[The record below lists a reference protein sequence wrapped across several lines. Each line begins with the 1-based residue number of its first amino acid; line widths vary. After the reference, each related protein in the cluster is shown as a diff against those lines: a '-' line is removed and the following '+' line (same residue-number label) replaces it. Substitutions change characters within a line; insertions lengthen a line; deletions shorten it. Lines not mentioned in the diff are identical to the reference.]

1 MSKNLSSVWW
11 GGVPLKSVLFSAC
24 LILLVSCDNFLN
36 GELQKKELEE
46 MLAYNESSYAEVEI
60 SANASAV
67 KTLVPAANLYDKTY
81 KETDKIALKFE
92 PQSGYKFMYWRA
104 TPESSV
110 SFDDT
115 SAFETTAT
123 IKKCLAQKIIIEPY
137 CVERPFP
144 TVSPDGTGGLKP
156 KNTSIVI
163 NFNKPLS
170 MEGSPSAENY
180 PQSELY
186 AALNKIKI
194 VNGAGV
200 NVRDHY
206 EEPQI
211 NSDKT
216 SITFNAKDSNPFEL
230 TGGSMEIKVTVPKE
244 FYYFSGITK
253 VEMSEDKTFSFEIN
267 NTTKNFV
274 TVRVPNNPENG
285 NCDISGEFQLYE
297 YESKIINFTLNEH
310 CSFDN
315 WTFKNS
321 DGTVLTKNGNFILDG
336 ESKILEVIA
345 PDDKTAEELLKN
357 RKVQLTLKSVTGVSA
372 RVITVLPAGRLH
384 PFVTDV
390 SPQYALG
397 GALCDTPVTINFS
410 EPVHIDS
417 FRFTD
422 SEIPVNCPEEK
433 VLRDKEN
440 RIYGYYDGNN
450 LILKNILIQN
460 EKTFEN
466 LNKFYSVPTLSD
478 DGRTLVLEISDYLL
492 DRNSIDILELGLY
505 INCIFTETESGTVYE
520 AGSIKSTSDVDCID
534 TFIYKYRLNSTRRT
548 DLLAPNVV
556 SHTLTAQFDNKV
568 LSQDLTPD
576 NMTDELITA
585 NHVSRKLHLNLTST
599 DTISGVKEVR
609 VTETQITRYAAAGSD
624 FSVYYSP
631 VAVCTKRMLSDA
643 VAKDGST
650 YYLDADYECL
660 SSDGLVQL
668 DFYVLD
674 NENNASVFTYYVI
687 MDTGFIGQSLFI
699 FNERTLDDEN
709 TEPVR
714 KIWFNQKSLKD
725 DRKDYWYKTG
735 TKDFSTD
742 ESSLEWKIQWGSSEG
757 SYNEGVKISS
767 SDITTNPSVYSAGLE
782 KNFSLADG
790 PTSVTGFYNY
800 ILPKTLDLSQTT
812 YLKLSLQDDVGN
824 ILEKYCYIP
833 GAPEIEFMK
842 KEITS
847 GSNNNIIIW
856 YIPGFKSLSNT
867 DYAPYLTVYP
877 ADNDIPVLDNREISD
892 SYRGW
897 PLNASTTTYTF
908 DSRFYAYLYH
918 KYENHETKNNS
929 DIYTLLDTN
938 SCKKAFILDVI
949 TKTEDCN
956 VVEDWSYERINEIN
970 AASYTV
976 TITFNDTAESVAP
989 LLISNKQNASDNYYV
1004 IKKEMLQKQKT
1015 YSFTLPYSITGGK
1028 VDSNQDIYIRE
1039 ADYLQSASLIQNE
1052 DGTFTDHLQ
1061 FDYQTA
1067 NDTVPPVLESTVQ
1080 TNYYPDKYQTQL
1092 GYLYK
1097 KFIVDDPYTDPDS
1110 DSVPVTGYFRMYYD
1124 SSENPVIS
1132 KSDEEILQLPYKQF
1146 TYSDY
1151 YNSSNH
1157 TVNRSYR
1164 TVVVPK
1170 SFLYDNNATVAYL
1183 VLYDGKGN
1191 YKVYGDKPY
1200 TSFFDIYDFPAD
1212 FAVDYANNK
1221 VTVKSYCLSYGNL
1234 YVASVMASSADTCDT
1249 HSYKWNSSPG
1259 SNGENL
1265 PVTKVINNSS
1275 SPTFTDTLK
1284 DHFLKLYL
1292 DENAVGFNRRM
1303 QYAGPVYYWCGP
1315 KNVCT
1320 LKEISKVT
1328 DSKILVKSDNAVFM
1342 HTYYSNTDFG
1352 EDITKWSLYGHEDNF
1367 VENKVTAA
1375 NVGVPA
1381 GYAYSPSYTDVI
1393 YKHKTSFIHWADGT
1407 TACYKWY

>member
-1 MSKNLSSVWW
+1 MIKNMSSVW
-11 GGVPLKSVLFSAC
+11 GGVPLKTVLFSAC
-24 LILLVSCDNFLN
+24 LLLLVSCDNFLN

-46 MLAYNESSYAEVEI
+46 MLAYNESEYAEVEI

-110 SFDDT
+110 GFDDT

-123 IKKCLAQKIIIEPY
+123 IKKHQKQKIIIEPY

-144 TVSPDGTGGLKP
+144 TVSPDSTGGLKP

-170 MEGSPSAENY
+170 MEGEPSAENY

-206 EEPQI
+206 EEPLI

-244 FYYFSGITK
+244 FYYLSGITK
-253 VEMSEDKTFSFEIN
+253 VEMSEDKSFSFEIN

-285 NCDISGEFQLYE
+285 NCDVSGEFQLYE

-321 DGTVLTKNGNFILDG
+321 DGTVLTKNGNFIFEG

-345 PDDKTAEELLKN
+345 PDDKTVEELLKN

-372 RVITVLPAGRLH
+372 RVITVLPAGSLH

-397 GALCDTPVTINFS
+397 GTLCDTPVTINFS

-492 DRNSIDILELGLY
+492 DKNSIDILELGLY
-505 INCIFTETESGTVYE
+505 INCIFTETESGIVYE

-548 DLLAPNVV
+548 DLLAPVIV
-556 SHTLTAQFDNKV
+556 SSTLTAKFDDKV

-585 NHVSRKLHLNLTST
+585 NHVSRKLHLDLTAT

-609 VTETQITRYAAAGSD
+609 VTETQITEFIVSGSHYAAVDSSSVVCNKRLVSD
-624 FSVYYSP
+624 V
-631 VAVCTKRMLSDA
+631 

-650 YYLDADYECL
+650 YILDADYECL

-699 FNERTLDDEN
+699 FNE

-714 KIWFNQKSLKD
+714 RICFNQKSLLND
-725 DRKDYWYKTG
+725 INDRKDHWYKIG

-757 SYNEGVKISS
+757 SYDEGVTISS
-767 SDITTNPSVYSAGLE
+767 SDISANPSVYSAGLV
-782 KNFSLADG
+782 KDFSLAGG

-800 ILPKTLDLSQTT
+800 ILPDTPDLYIKVT
-812 YLKLSLQDDVGN
+812 LQDDVGN

-833 GAPEIEFMK
+833 GAAEIEFMK

-847 GSNNNIIIW
+847 GSNDSIIIW
-856 YIPGFKSLSNT
+856 YMPVFKSLSNP
-867 DYAPYLTVYP
+867 DYVPYLTVYP
-877 ADNDIPVLDNREISD
+877 ADSDIAVLDNIEISD
-892 SYRGW
+892 SDRGW
-897 PLNASTTTYTF
+897 PYNASSSTTYPL
-908 DSRFYAYLYH
+908 DSRFCAYLYH
-918 KYENHETKNNS
+918 QYENHESKNNS

-938 SCKKAFILDVI
+938 SCKKDFTLQIF
-949 TKTEDCN
+949 TETEKCN
-956 VVEDWSYERINEIN
+956 VVEDWSYEQINEIN

-989 LLISNKQNASDNYYV
+989 LLISNKKSPSDNYYL
-1004 IKKEMLQKQKT
+1004 IKKEMLQNQKT
-1015 YSFTLPYSITGGK
+1015 YSFTLPYSITSGI
-1028 VDSNQDIYIRE
+1028 VDSDQKIYIQE
-1039 ADYLQSASLIQNE
+1039 AEYVQSACLIQDT

-1061 FDYQTA
+1061 FVYQTA
-1067 NDTVPPVLESTVQ
+1067 NDTVPPILSSTIQ
-1080 TNYYPDKYQTQL
+1080 TNYYLNKNKIEL
-1092 GYLYK
+1092 GHLDIETIK
-1097 KFIVDDPYTDPDS
+1097 DDS
-1110 DSVPVTGYFRMYYD
+1110 GSVTGYFRMYYD
-1124 SSENPVIS
+1124 TSENPSVL
-1132 KSDEEILQLPYKQF
+1132 KSEEEILQLDYEEF
-1146 TYSDY
+1146 IFSDW
-1151 YNSSNH
+1151 YNSSNQLSEG
-1157 TVNRSYR
+1157 VKA
-1164 TVVVPK
+1164 VVVPK
-1170 SFLYDNNATVAYL
+1170 SFLYDNNASVAYL

-1200 TSFFDIYDFPAD
+1200 TSFFDIYDIPAD

-1221 VTVKSYCLSYGNL
+1221 VTVKSYCFSYGYL
-1234 YVASVMASSADTCDT
+1234 YVDPVMASASTPYNT
-1249 HSYKWNSSPG
+1249 HKYKWDTDPG
-1259 SNGENL
+1259 NNGAKL

-1275 SPTFTDTLK
+1275 SPTFTATLK
-1284 DHFLKLYL
+1284 DHFLKMYL
-1292 DENAVGFNRRM
+1292 DEDARGFNRRM
-1303 QYAGPVYYWCGP
+1303 HYAGPVYYWCGS

-1320 LKEISKVT
+1320 LKEVLKAT

-1352 EDITKWSLYGHEDNF
+1352 EDLSKWSLYGYEANL

-1375 NVGVPA
+1375 NVGVPS
-1381 GYAYSPSYTDVI
+1381 GYEYSPSYTYVT

>member
-1 MSKNLSSVWW
+1 MVV
-11 GGVPLKSVLFSAC
+11 GGVPLKTVLFSAC
-24 LILLVSCDNFLN
+24 LLLLVSCDNFLN

-46 MLAYNESSYAEVEI
+46 MLAYNESEYAEVEI

-144 TVSPDGTGGLKP
+144 TVSPDSTGGLKP

-163 NFNKPLS
+163 NFNKSLS
-170 MEGSPSAENY
+170 MEGEPSAENY

-206 EEPQI
+206 EEPLI

-216 SITFNAKDSNPFEL
+216 SITFNPKDSNPFEL
-230 TGGSMEIKVTVPKE
+230 TGGSMEIKVMVPKE
-244 FYYFSGITK
+244 FYYLSGITK

-285 NCDISGEFQLYE
+285 NCDVSGEFQLYE

-336 ESKILEVIA
+336 ESKILEVIS
-345 PDDKTAEELLKN
+345 PDDKKAEELLKN
-357 RKVQLTLKSVTGVSA
+357 RIVQLTLKSVTGVSA
-372 RVITVLPAGRLH
+372 KLITVLPAGRLH

-397 GALCDTPVTINFS
+397 GTLCDTPVTINFS

-422 SEIPVNCPEEK
+422 SEIPAGCPEEK

-450 LILKNILIQN
+450 LILKNILIQS

-478 DGRTLVLEISDYLL
+478 DGRILVLEISDYLL
-492 DRNSIDILELGLY
+492 DRNLIDILELGLY

-568 LSQDLTPD
+568 LSEDLTPG

-585 NHVSRKLHLNLTST
+585 NHVSRKLHLNLTAT

-609 VTETQITRYAAAGSD
+609 VTETQITEFIVSGSQYAAVDSSSVLCNKRLVSD
-624 FSVYYSP
+624 V
-631 VAVCTKRMLSDA
+631 

-687 MDTGFIGQSLFI
+687 MDTGFIGQSVFI
-699 FNERTLDDEN
+699 FNERTLDDTN

-725 DRKDYWYKTG
+725 DRKDYWYKIG

-742 ESSLEWKIQWGSSEG
+742 EDSLEWKIQWGSNEG
-757 SYNEGVKISS
+757 SYNEGVTISA
-767 SDITTNPSVYSAGLE
+767 SDISTNPSVYSAGLE
-782 KNFSLADG
+782 KNFSLAGG
-790 PTSVTGFYNY
+790 PTSVTGFYNC
-800 ILPKTLDLSQTT
+800 ILPDTLDLSQTT

-833 GAPEIEFMK
+833 GAAEIEFMK
-842 KEITS
+842 KEMTFGNYIM
-847 GSNNNIIIW
+847 IW
-856 YIPGFKSLSNT
+856 FIPVFKSPEET
-867 DYAPYLTVYP
+867 GFVPYLTVCEE
-877 ADNDIPVLDNREISD
+877 DTDISVWDREISSD
-892 SYRGW
+892 YRGW
-897 PLNASTTTYTF
+897 PLNASSTTYTL
-908 DSRFYAYLYH
+908 DTRFYAYLYH
-918 KYENHETKNNS
+918 KYENHESKNNS

-938 SCKKAFILDVI
+938 SCKKDFTLQIY
-949 TKTEDCN
+949 TEIENCN
-956 VVEDWSYERINEIN
+956 VVEDWSYEQINEIN

-976 TITFNDTAESVAP
+976 TITFNDIAESVAP
-989 LLISNKQNASDNYYV
+989 LLISNKQNPSDNYYV
-1004 IKKEMLQKQKT
+1004 ITKEMLQNQKT
-1015 YSFTLPYSITGGK
+1015 YSFTLPYSITDGI
-1028 VDSNQDIYIRE
+1028 VDSYQDIYIQE
-1039 ADYLQSASLIQNE
+1039 AEYLQSAYLIQNE
-1052 DGTFTDHLQ
+1052 DGTFTNHLQ

-1067 NDTVPPVLESTVQ
+1067 DDTEPPALYSSVQ
-1080 TNYYPDKYQTQL
+1080 TNYYPNKYQTQL

-1097 KFIVDDPYTDPDS
+1097 NFIVDDS
-1110 DSVPVTGYFRMYYD
+1110 DSVTGYFRMYYD
-1124 SSENPVIS
+1124 SSENPVVL
-1132 KSDEEILQLPYKQF
+1132 KADEEILQLPYKQF
-1146 TYSDY
+1146 AFSDY
-1151 YNSSNH
+1151 YNDSH
-1157 TVNRSYR
+1157 QLVNSSYR

-1170 SFLYDNNATVAYL
+1170 SFLYDNNASVAYL

-1221 VTVKSYCLSYGNL
+1221 VTVKSYCLSYGYL
-1234 YVASVMASSADTCDT
+1234 YVDPVMASSASLFDT
-1249 HSYKWNSSPG
+1249 HSYKWDTNPG
-1259 SNGENL
+1259 SNGVNL

-1275 SPTFTDTLK
+1275 SPTFAATLK

-1292 DENAVGFNRRM
+1292 DQNAVGFNRRM
-1303 QYAGPVYYWCGP
+1303 HYAGPVYFWCGP

-1320 LKEISKVT
+1320 LKEVLKVT

-1352 EDITKWSLYGHEDNF
+1352 EDLTKWSLYGYEANL
-1367 VENKVTAA
+1367 VENKVTAE
-1375 NVGVPA
+1375 NVGVPS
-1381 GYAYSPSYTDVI
+1381 GYEYSPSYTYVT

>member
-1 MSKNLSSVWW
+1 M
-11 GGVPLKSVLFSAC
+11 GGVRLKTVLFSAC
-24 LILLVSCDNFLN
+24 LLLLVSCDNFLN

-46 MLAYNESSYAEVEI
+46 MLAYNESEYAEVEI
-60 SANASAV
+60 SVNASAV

-144 TVSPDGTGGLKP
+144 TVSPDSTGGLKP

-170 MEGSPSAENY
+170 MEGEPSAENY

-206 EEPQI
+206 EEPLI

-216 SITFNAKDSNPFEL
+216 SITFNPKDSNPFEL
-230 TGGSMEIKVTVPKE
+230 TGGSMEIKVMVPKE
-244 FYYFSGITK
+244 FYYLSGITK

-285 NCDISGEFQLYE
+285 NCDVSGEFQLYE

-321 DGTVLTKNGNFILDG
+321 DGSVLTKNGNFILDG

-345 PDDKTAEELLKN
+345 PDDKKAEELLKN
-357 RKVQLTLKSVTGVSA
+357 RIIQLTLKSVTGVSA
-372 RVITVLPAGRLH
+372 KLITVLPVGRLH

-397 GALCDTPVTINFS
+397 GTLCDTPVTINFS

-422 SEIPVNCPEEK
+422 SEIPAGYPEEK
-433 VLRDKEN
+433 LLRDKEN

-568 LSQDLTPD
+568 ISEDLTPG

-585 NHVSRKLHLNLTST
+585 NHVSRKLHLDLTAT

-609 VTETQITRYAAAGSD
+609 VTETQITRYAATGSD

-643 VAKDGST
+643 VVKDGIT

-687 MDTGFIGQSLFI
+687 MDTGFIGHKVFI
-699 FNERTLDDEN
+699 FNERTLDDTN

-742 ESSLEWKIQWGSSEG
+742 EDSLEWKIQWGSIEG
-757 SYNEGVKISS
+757 SYNEGVTISA
-767 SDITTNPSVYSAGLE
+767 SDISTYPSVYSE
-782 KNFSLADG
+782 TKEQNFSLADG
-790 PTSVTGFYNY
+790 PSSVTGFYNY
-800 ILPKTLDLSQTT
+800 ILPDTPDLSQTT
-812 YLKLSLQDDVGN
+812 YIKVTLQDGVGN

-833 GAPEIEFMK
+833 GAVEIESMK
-842 KEITS
+842 KEMYS
-847 GSNNNIIIW
+847 VKSNGVYTFYIR
-856 YIPGFKSLSNT
+856 YIPVFKSPEET
-867 DYAPYLTVYP
+867 GFVPYLTVCE
-877 ADNDIPVLDNREISD
+877 ADTDISVWDREISGD
-892 SYRGW
+892 YRGW
-897 PLNASTTTYTF
+897 ILNASTTTYTL
-908 DSRFYAYLYH
+908 DTHFYAYLYH
-918 KYENHETKNNS
+918 KYENHETKNNN
-929 DIYTLLDTN
+929 DIYTLLVTN
-938 SCKKAFILDVI
+938 SCKKDFTLQFY
-949 TKTEDCN
+949 TETGDCN
-956 VVEDWSYERINEIN
+956 VVEDWSYEQINEIN
-970 AASYTV
+970 AASYTA

-989 LLISNKQNASDNYYV
+989 LLISNKKNESDNYYV
-1004 IKKEMLQKQKT
+1004 ITKEMLQNQKT
-1015 YSFTLPYSITGGK
+1015 YSFTFPYTTTNGA
-1028 VDSNQDIYIRE
+1028 VDAEQTVYILE
-1039 ADYLQSASLIQNE
+1039 AEYLQSASLIQNE

-1067 NDTVPPVLESTVQ
+1067 DDTVPPVLESSVQ
-1080 TNYYPDKYQTQL
+1080 TNYYPNKYQTQL
-1092 GYLYK
+1092 GCLYK
-1097 KFIVDDPYTDPDS
+1097 NFIVDDSDPDS
-1110 DSVPVTGYFRMYYD
+1110 VTGYFRMYYD

-1151 YNSSNH
+1151 YNSSNK
-1157 TVNRSYR
+1157 VDSYR
-1164 TVVVPK
+1164 AVVVPK
-1170 SFLYDNNATVAYL
+1170 SFLYDNNASVAYL

-1200 TSFFDIYDFPAD
+1200 TSFFDIYDIPAD

-1221 VTVKSYCLSYGNL
+1221 VTVKSYCLSYGYL
-1234 YVASVMASSADTCDT
+1234 YVDPVMASSADTCDT
-1249 HSYKWNSSPG
+1249 HSYKWDTNPG
-1259 SNGENL
+1259 DNGEKL
-1265 PVTKVINNSS
+1265 PVTQVINNSS
-1275 SPTFTDTLK
+1275 SPTFAATLK
-1284 DHFLKLYL
+1284 EHFLKLYL
-1292 DENAVGFNRRM
+1292 DEDARGFNRRM
-1303 QYAGPVYYWCGP
+1303 HYAGPLYYWCGP

-1320 LKEISKVT
+1320 LKEVLKAT

-1352 EDITKWSLYGHEDNF
+1352 EDITKWSLYGYEANL
-1367 VENKVTAA
+1367 VENKVTAE
-1375 NVGVPA
+1375 NVGVPS
-1381 GYAYSPSYTDVI
+1381 GYEYSPSYTYVT

>member
-1 MSKNLSSVWW
+1 
-11 GGVPLKSVLFSAC
+11 
-24 LILLVSCDNFLN
+24 
-36 GELQKKELEE
+36 
-46 MLAYNESSYAEVEI
+46 MLAYNESVYAEVEI

-170 MEGSPSAENY
+170 MEGEPSAENY

-206 EEPQI
+206 EEPLI

-244 FYYFSGITK
+244 FYYLSGITK

-285 NCDISGEFQLYE
+285 NCDVSGEFQLYE

-372 RVITVLPAGRLH
+372 KVITVLPAGRLH

-390 SPQYALG
+390 SPQYTLG
-397 GALCDTPVTINFS
+397 GTLCDTPVTINFS

-450 LILKNILIQN
+450 LILKNLLIQN

-505 INCIFTETESGTVYE
+505 INCIFTETESGTAYE

-534 TFIYKYRLNSTRRT
+534 TFIYKYRLNATRRT
-548 DLLAPNVV
+548 DLLPPNVV

-568 LSQDLTPD
+568 LSQDLTPG

-585 NHVSRKLHLNLTST
+585 NHVSRKLHLDLTAT

-643 VAKDGST
+643 VVKDGTT

-674 NENNASVFTYYVI
+674 NENNSAVFTYYVI

-699 FNERTLDDEN
+699 FNERTLDDTN

-735 TKDFSTD
+735 TEDFSTD
-742 ESSLEWKIQWGSSEG
+742 EDSLEWKIQWGSSEG
-757 SYNEGVKISS
+757 SYNEGVTISA
-767 SDITTNPSVYSAGLE
+767 SDISVDPSVYSADLE
-782 KNFSLADG
+782 KDFSLAGG
-790 PTSVTGFYNY
+790 PSSVTGFYNH
-800 ILPKTLDLSQTT
+800 ILPDTLDLSQTT
-812 YLKLSLQDDVGN
+812 YIKVTLQDGVGN

-833 GAPEIEFMK
+833 GAAEIEFML
-842 KEITS
+842 KEMTFDNYIV
-847 GSNNNIIIW
+847 IW
-856 YIPGFKSLSNT
+856 YIPVFKSLSDT
-867 DYAPYLTVYP
+867 DYAPYLTVHE
-877 ADNDIPVLDNREISD
+877 ADTDTKVWDREISGD
-892 SYRGW
+892 YRGW
-897 PLNASTTTYTF
+897 FLNASSTTYTL

-918 KYENHETKNNS
+918 QYENHENKNNN

-938 SCKKAFILDVI
+938 SYKKDFTLQIY
-949 TKTEDCN
+949 TETEEDCN
-956 VVEDWSYERINEIN
+956 VVEDWSYEKINVIN
-970 AASYTV
+970 AASYTA

-989 LLISNKQNASDNYYV
+989 LLISNKKNTSDNYYV
-1004 IKKEMLQKQKT
+1004 ITKEMLQNQKT
-1015 YSFTLPYSITGGK
+1015 YFFTLPYSITSGIVDAVQK
-1028 VDSNQDIYIRE
+1028 VYILE
-1039 ADYLQSASLIQNE
+1039 AEYLQSAYLIQDT

-1067 NDTVPPVLESTVQ
+1067 DDTVPPALESSAQ
-1080 TNYYPDKYQTQL
+1080 TNYYPNKYKTQL

-1097 KFIVDDPYTDPDS
+1097 NSIVDDSDPDS
-1110 DSVPVTGYFRMYYD
+1110 VTGYFRMYYD
-1124 SSENPVIS
+1124 SSENPVVL
-1132 KSDEEILQLPYKQF
+1132 KSDEEILQLPYEDF
-1146 TYSDY
+1146 DFSDY
-1151 YNSSNH
+1151 YNSSNQKDN
-1157 TVNRSYR
+1157 TYYR
-1164 TVVVPK
+1164 AVVVPK
-1170 SFLYDNNATVAYL
+1170 SFLYDNNASVAYL

-1200 TSFFDIYDFPAD
+1200 TSFFDINDFPAD

-1221 VTVKSYCLSYGNL
+1221 VTVKSYCLSFGYL
-1234 YVASVMASSADTCDT
+1234 YVDPVMASSASLYDT
-1249 HSYKWNSSPG
+1249 HSYKWGSTPG
-1259 SNGENL
+1259 NNGQNL

-1275 SPTFTDTLK
+1275 SPTFAATLK
-1284 DHFLKLYL
+1284 DHFLKLYS
-1292 DENAVGFNRRM
+1292 DDNAVGFNRRM

-1320 LKEISKVT
+1320 LKEVLKAT

-1352 EDITKWSLYGHEDNF
+1352 ENLTKWSLYGYEANL

-1375 NVGVPA
+1375 NVGVPV
-1381 GYAYSPSYTDVI
+1381 GYEYSPSYTYVT

>member
-1 MSKNLSSVWW
+1 MIRNLSSVWR
-11 GGVPLKSVLFSAC
+11 GVPLKAVLFSAC
-24 LILLVSCDNFLN
+24 LLLLVSCDNFLN

-46 MLAYNESSYAEVEI
+46 ILAYNESVYAEVEI

-144 TVSPDGTGGLKP
+144 TVSPDSTGGLKP

-170 MEGSPSAENY
+170 MEGEPSAENY

-206 EEPQI
+206 EEPLI

-285 NCDISGEFQLYE
+285 NCDVSGEFQLYE
-297 YESKIINFTLNEH
+297 YESKIIYFTLNEH

-357 RKVQLTLKSVTGVSA
+357 RKVQLTLKSLTGVSA
-372 RVITVLPAGRLH
+372 KLITVLPAGRLH

-397 GALCDTPVTINFS
+397 GALCDTPVKINFS

-505 INCIFTETESGTVYE
+505 INCIFTETESGILYE
-520 AGSIKSTSDVDCID
+520 AGSIKSSSDVDCID

-548 DLLAPNVV
+548 DLLAPVIV
-556 SHTLTAQFDNKV
+556 SSTLTAWFDDKV
-568 LSQDLTPD
+568 LSQDLSPD

-585 NHVSRKLHLNLTST
+585 NHVSRKLHLDLTAT

-609 VTETQITRYAAAGSD
+609 VTETQITKFIVSGSQYAVVDSS
-624 FSVYYSP
+624 SV
-631 VAVCTKRMLSDA
+631 VCTKRLVSDV

-650 YYLDADYECL
+650 YKLDADYECL

-699 FNERTLDDEN
+699 FNE

-714 KIWFNQKSLKD
+714 KICFNQKSLLND
-725 DRKDYWYKTG
+725 INDRKDHWYKIG

-757 SYNEGVKISS
+757 SYDEERTISA
-767 SDITTNPSVYSAGLE
+767 SDISADPSVYSETKE
-782 KNFSLADG
+782 KNFSLAGG
-790 PTSVTGFYNY
+790 PTSVTGFYNC
-800 ILPKTLDLSQTT
+800 ILDTPDLSQTT
-812 YLKLSLQDDVGN
+812 YIKVTLQDGVGN

-833 GAPEIEFMK
+833 VAAEIEFMK

-847 GSNNNIIIW
+847 GSNNSIIIW
-856 YIPGFKSLSNT
+856 YMPVFKSLSDT
-867 DYAPYLTVYP
+867 DYVPYLTVCE
-877 ADNDIPVLDNREISD
+877 ADTDISVWDNREISD

-897 PLNASTTTYTF
+897 AYNASSSTPYPL
-908 DSRFYAYLYH
+908 DSRFCAYLYH
-918 KYENHETKNNS
+918 QYENHENKNNS

-938 SCKKAFILDVI
+938 SCKKDFTLQIFSE
-949 TKTEDCN
+949 TEDCN
-956 VVEDWSYERINEIN
+956 VVEDWSYEQINEIN
-970 AASYTV
+970 AASYTA

-989 LLISNKQNASDNYYV
+989 LLIANKQNSSDNYYL
-1004 IKKEMLQKQKT
+1004 ITKEMLQNQKT
-1015 YSFTLPYSITGGK
+1015 YSFTLPYSISSGK
-1028 VDSNQDIYIRE
+1028 VNTDQQIYIQE
-1039 ADYLQSASLIQNE
+1039 ANYFQSARLIQNT
-1052 DGTFTDHLQ
+1052 DGTFTYSLS
-1061 FDYQTA
+1061 FIYQTA
-1067 NDTVPPVLESTVQ
+1067 NDTVPPVLEYSIQ
-1080 TNYYPDKYQTQL
+1080 TNYYPDKYKTQL
-1092 GYLYK
+1092 GYLDIETIK
-1097 KFIVDDPYTDPDS
+1097 DDS
-1110 DSVPVTGYFRMYYD
+1110 GSVIGYFRMYYD
-1124 SSENPVIS
+1124 TSENPSVL
-1132 KSDEEILQLPYKQF
+1132 KSEEEILQLDYKEF
-1146 TYSDY
+1146 IFSDW
-1151 YNSSNH
+1151 YNSSNQ
-1157 TVNRSYR
+1157 VSGSVKA
-1164 TVVVPK
+1164 VVVPK
-1170 SFLYDNNATVAYL
+1170 SFLYDNNASVAYL

-1234 YVASVMASSADTCDT
+1234 YVASVMASSASNFDT
-1249 HSYKWNSSPG
+1249 HSYKWDSSPG
-1259 SNGENL
+1259 SNGEKL
-1265 PVTKVINNSS
+1265 PVTQVIDNSS
-1275 SPTFTDTLK
+1275 SPTFAATLK

-1292 DENAVGFNRRM
+1292 DEDARGFNRRM
-1303 QYAGPVYYWCGP
+1303 HYAGPVYYWCGP

-1342 HTYYSNTDFG
+1342 HTYYSDTDFG
-1352 EDITKWSLYGHEDNF
+1352 EDITNWSLYGHEANF
-1367 VENKVTAA
+1367 VEKKVTAA

-1381 GYAYSPSYTDVI
+1381 GYEYSPSYPYETNK
-1393 YKHKTSFIHWADGT
+1393 YKYKTSFIHWA
-1407 TACYKWY
+1407 ACYKWY

>member
-1 MSKNLSSVWW
+1 M
-11 GGVPLKSVLFSAC
+11 GRVPLKTVLFSAC

-104 TPESSV
+104 SPESSV

-123 IKKCLAQKIIIEPY
+123 IKKHQKQKIIIEPY

-170 MEGSPSAENY
+170 MEGEPSAENY

-230 TGGSMEIKVTVPKE
+230 TGGSMEIKVMVPKE
-244 FYYFSGITK
+244 FYYLSGITK

-285 NCDISGEFQLYE
+285 NCDVSGEFQLYE

-345 PDDKTAEELLKN
+345 PDDKKAEELLKN
-357 RKVQLTLKSVTGVSA
+357 RKVQLTLKSLTGVSA
-372 RVITVLPAGRLH
+372 KLITVLPAGRLH

-397 GALCDTPVTINFS
+397 GTLCDTPVTINFS

-460 EKTFEN
+460 ERTFEN

-478 DGRTLVLEISDYLL
+478 DGRTLVLESSDYLL
-492 DRNSIDILELGLY
+492 DKNSIDILELGLY

-585 NHVSRKLHLNLTST
+585 NHVSRKLHLNLTAT

-609 VTETQITRYAAAGSD
+609 VTETQITKFIVSGSQYAVVDSS
-624 FSVYYSP
+624 SV
-631 VAVCTKRMLSDA
+631 VCNKRLLSDA
-643 VAKDGST
+643 VVKDGTT

-687 MDTGFIGQSLFI
+687 MDTGFIGHKVFI
-699 FNERTLDDEN
+699 FNERTLDTEN

-714 KIWFNQKSLKD
+714 KIWFNQKSLLD
-725 DRKDYWYKTG
+725 NRTNYWYKTE
-735 TKDFSTD
+735 TKDFCTD
-742 ESSLEWKIQWGSSEG
+742 KDSLKWKIQWGSSEG
-757 SYNEGVKISS
+757 SYDDGVTISG
-767 SDITTNPSVYSAGLE
+767 DDPSFYSETKE
-782 KNFSLADG
+782 KDFSLAGG

-800 ILPKTLDLSQTT
+800 ILPKLDLYIKVT
-812 YLKLSLQDDVGN
+812 LQDGVGN

-833 GAPEIEFMK
+833 EAPEIEYMK
-842 KEITS
+842 KEMTS
-847 GSNNNIIIW
+847 DNPVTLW
-856 YIPGFKSLSNT
+856 YIPVFKSLSNT
-867 DYAPYLTVYP
+867 DYVPYLTVYA
-877 ADNDIPVLDNREISD
+877 ADSDTQVLNDTEVSNTVPGWKILDAGQSED
-892 SYRGW
+892 
-897 PLNASTTTYTF
+897 A
-908 DSRFYAYLYH
+908 RFYAYLYH
-918 KYENHETKNNS
+918 KYENKETKNNN
-929 DIYTLLDTN
+929 DIYTLLNTN
-938 SCKKAFILDVI
+938 SFKKEFILKLR
-949 TKTEDCN
+949 TNTEECN
-956 VVEDWSYERINEIN
+956 VVEDWSYEKINEIN

-976 TITFNDTAESVAP
+976 TITFNDIAKSVAP
-989 LLISNKQNASDNYYV
+989 LLISNKQNASDYRYV
-1004 IKKEMLQKQKT
+1004 ITETMLKNQKT
-1015 YSFTLPYSITGGK
+1015 YFFTLPYSITSGEVNTK
-1028 VDSNQDIYIRE
+1028 QKIYIQE
-1039 ADYLQSASLIQNE
+1039 ADYIQSASLIQNT
-1052 DGTFTDHLQ
+1052 DGTFTDSLS

-1067 NDTVPPVLESTVQ
+1067 DDTVPPALYSPVQ
-1080 TNYYPDKYQTQL
+1080 TNYYPNKYQTQL
-1092 GYLYK
+1092 GYLFK
-1097 KFIVDDPYTDPDS
+1097 NFIVDDSDS
-1110 DSVPVTGYFRMYYD
+1110 DSVAGYFRMYYD
-1124 SSENPVIS
+1124 TSENPVVL
-1132 KSDEEILQLPYKQF
+1132 KSDEEILQLPYEEF
-1146 TYSDY
+1146 TFSDY
-1151 YNSSNH
+1151 YNSFNQIDNS
-1157 TVNRSYR
+1157 SYR

-1170 SFLYDNNATVAYL
+1170 SFLYDNNASVAYL

-1221 VTVKSYCLSYGNL
+1221 VTVKSYCLSEGRL
-1234 YVASVMASSADTCDT
+1234 YIDPVMASSASNFDT

-1259 SNGENL
+1259 SNGQNL
-1265 PVTKVINNSS
+1265 PVTKVIDNES
-1275 SPTFTDTLK
+1275 SPKFDATLK

-1292 DENAVGFNRRM
+1292 DKNAVGSNGRM

-1320 LKEISKVT
+1320 LKEVLKVT
-1328 DSKILVKSDNAVFM
+1328 NSKILVKSDNAVFM

-1352 EDITKWSLYGHEDNF
+1352 EDITKWSLYGHEANF
-1367 VENKVTAA
+1367 VEKKVTAE
-1375 NVGVPA
+1375 NVGVPS
-1381 GYAYSPSYTDVI
+1381 GYEYSPSYNYVT

>member
-1 MSKNLSSVWW
+1 MVG
-11 GGVPLKSVLFSAC
+11 GGVRLPKYLF
-24 LILLVSCDNFLN
+24 LIITAGLFISCDNFLN

-46 MLAYNESSYAEVEI
+46 MLAYNESEYAEVEI

-123 IKKCLAQKIIIEPY
+123 IKKHQKQKIIIEPY

-144 TVSPDGTGGLKP
+144 TVSPDSTGGLKP

-170 MEGSPSAENY
+170 MEGEPAAENY

-206 EEPQI
+206 EEPLI

-216 SITFNAKDSNPFEL
+216 SITFNPKDANPLQL

-244 FYYFSGITK
+244 FYYLSGITK

-274 TVRVPNNPENG
+274 TIRVPNNPENG
-285 NCDISGEFQLYE
+285 NCDVSGEFQLYE

-321 DGTVLTKNGNFILDG
+321 DGTVLTKNGNFIFEG

-345 PDDKTAEELLKN
+345 PDDKKAEELLKN

-372 RVITVLPAGRLH
+372 KLITVLPAGRLH

-397 GALCDTPVTINFS
+397 GTLCDTPVTINFS

-466 LNKFYSVPTLSD
+466 LNKFYSVPTLSE

-568 LSQDLTPD
+568 LSEDLTPD
-576 NMTDELITA
+576 NLTDELITA
-585 NHVSRKLHLNLTST
+585 NHVSRKLHLALTAT

-643 VAKDGST
+643 VVKDGNT

-687 MDTGFIGQSLFI
+687 MDTGFIGQSVFI
-699 FNERTLDDEN
+699 FNEKVTDPEG
-709 TEPVR
+709 TEIVR
-714 KIWFNQKSLKD
+714 KICFNQKSLKD

-757 SYNEGVKISS
+757 YYDEVVTISS
-767 SDITTNPSVYSAGLE
+767 SDISTNSSVYSADLE

-790 PTSVTGFYNY
+790 PSSVTGFYNY
-800 ILPKTLDLSQTT
+800 ILPDTSDLYIKVT
-812 YLKLSLQDDVGN
+812 LQDGVGN

-833 GAPEIEFMK
+833 GAAEIEFMK

-856 YIPGFKSLSNT
+856 YIPVFKSLSNP
-867 DYAPYLTVYP
+867 DYVPYLTVYP
-877 ADNDIPVLDNREISD
+877 ADSDISVWDREISD

-897 PLNASTTTYTF
+897 RLNSSTPTYTF

-918 KYENHETKNNS
+918 KYGNHESKNNS

-938 SCKKAFILDVI
+938 SCRKDFTLQIE
-949 TKTEDCN
+949 TEIENCN
-956 VVEDWSYERINEIN
+956 VVEDWSYEQINEIN
-970 AASYTV
+970 VASYTA

-989 LLISNKQNASDNYYV
+989 ILISNKKNPSDNYYV
-1004 IKKEMLQKQKT
+1004 ITKEMLQNQKT
-1015 YSFTLPYSITGGK
+1015 YSFTLPYSIKSGI
-1028 VDSNQDIYIRE
+1028 VDSYQDIYILE
-1039 ADYLQSASLIQNE
+1039 AEYFKSAYLIQNE

-1067 NDTVPPVLESTVQ
+1067 DDTVPPVLESSVQ
-1080 TNYYPDKYQTQL
+1080 TNYYPNKYKIQL
-1092 GYLYK
+1092 GYLFK
-1097 KFIVDDPYTDPDS
+1097 NFIVDDSDPDS
-1110 DSVPVTGYFRMYYD
+1110 VTGYFRMYYD
-1124 SSENPVIS
+1124 SSENPVVL

-1146 TYSDY
+1146 AFSDY
-1151 YNSSNH
+1151 YNSSNQL
-1157 TVNRSYR
+1157 VNSSYR

-1170 SFLYDNNATVAYL
+1170 SFLYDNNASVAYL

-1221 VTVKSYCLSYGNL
+1221 VTVKSYCLSYGYL
-1234 YVASVMASSADTCDT
+1234 YVDPVMASSASLYDS
-1249 HSYKWNSSPG
+1249 HSYKWNSGPG

-1275 SPTFTDTLK
+1275 SPTFTATLK

-1292 DENAVGFNRRM
+1292 DDNAVGFNRRM

-1352 EDITKWSLYGHEDNF
+1352 EDITKWSLYGYEYNLT
-1367 VENKVTAA
+1367 ENTVTAE

-1381 GYAYSPSYTDVI
+1381 GYEYSPSYTYVT